1 MTFSSDRFLFTV
13 LDTIGFS
20 LAEWAAELKFLMLAY
35 IIMHYIKLFM
45 TTQVCFADENMR
57 LLLAAVWW

>member
-1 MTFSSDRFLFTV
+1 
-13 LDTIGFS
+13 
-20 LAEWAAELKFLMLAY
+20 MLAYY
-35 IIMHYIKLFM
+35 IIMHYIKLSM